1 MHQQRA
7 QQQLAQQRLQQ
18 QQQQPAAQLPQ
29 RPQVLS
35 VRDVQ
40 QGGSKGKINPRKMQQ
55 IYARAQQ
62 MTGQGQMPPSH
73 AASNLKI
80 SSVSS
85 LRPSTSKAAERPV
98 ILGRR
103 GGETSSN
110 NDIKPPPAVPRPPQ
124 RG

>member
-7 QQQLAQQRLQQ
+7 QQQLQQ
-18 QQQQPAAQLPQ
+18 QQQQPAAAQLPQ

-55 IYARAQQ
+55 IIATARAQQ
-62 MTGQGQMPPSH
+62 MTGQGQIPPSH

-85 LRPSTSKAAERPV
+85 LRPSTSKATERPV

-103 GGETSSN
+103 GGEASSS
-110 NDIKPPPAVPRPPQ
+110 NDIKPPPAAAPRPPQ
-124 RG
+124 RGG